1 MVIWSTWTED
11 GVFSREERV
20 RDREMSRGHRSSNA
34 EVEDGT
40 ESSLPGQ
47 GAHAGDGF
55 IEIISCSSMENLITK
70 GNRMPEISS
79 LKIAQVMTMIVLSTV
94 KQKGQAPGSVGG
106 ERLVPETHE
115 AEIQAEDDVT
125 KVRKDSADIM
135 NESRSIRKWAP
146 SRIQYAS
153 LTD

>member
-20 RDREMSRGHRSSNA
+20 GDREMSRGHRIITA
-34 EVEDGT
+34 
-40 ESSLPGQ
+40 GQ

-79 LKIAQVMTMIVLSTV
+79 LKIAVLSTV
-94 KQKGQAPGSVGG
+94 NQEGQASGLVGRREVDAGDPRSGDPGGG
-106 ERLVPETHE
+106 
-115 AEIQAEDDVT
+115 
-125 KVRKDSADIM
+125 
-135 NESRSIRKWAP
+135 
-146 SRIQYAS
+146 
-153 LTD
+153 

>member
-20 RDREMSRGHRSSNA
+20 GDREMSRGHRIITA
-34 EVEDGT
+34 
-40 ESSLPGQ
+40 GQ

-94 KQKGQAPGSVGG
+94 KQEGQASGLVGRREVDAGDPRSGDPGGG
-106 ERLVPETHE
+106 
-115 AEIQAEDDVT
+115 
-125 KVRKDSADIM
+125 
-135 NESRSIRKWAP
+135 
-146 SRIQYAS
+146 
-153 LTD
+153 

>member
-20 RDREMSRGHRSSNA
+20 GDREMSRGHRIITA
-34 EVEDGT
+34 
-40 ESSLPGQ
+40 GQ

-79 LKIAQVMTMIVLSTV
+79 LKIAVLSTV
-94 KQKGQAPGSVGG
+94 KQEGQASGLVGRREVDAGDPRSGDPGGG
-106 ERLVPETHE
+106 
-115 AEIQAEDDVT
+115 
-125 KVRKDSADIM
+125 
-135 NESRSIRKWAP
+135 
-146 SRIQYAS
+146 
-153 LTD
+153 